1 MELSVKATQRWE
13 ILKSERVRDGI
24 LEEIVELDLQE
35 KIRWRGGGESSEES
49 VGSKQNRLG
58 TNMKMGRLATWQ
70 LSVLKASKQT
80 LTVVQAKHKL
90 LKESCNTS
98 PI

>member
-35 KIRWRGGGESSEES
+35 KIR
-49 VGSKQNRLG
+49 
-58 TNMKMGRLATWQ
+58 
-70 LSVLKASKQT
+70 
-80 LTVVQAKHKL
+80 
-90 LKESCNTS
+90 
-98 PI
+98 